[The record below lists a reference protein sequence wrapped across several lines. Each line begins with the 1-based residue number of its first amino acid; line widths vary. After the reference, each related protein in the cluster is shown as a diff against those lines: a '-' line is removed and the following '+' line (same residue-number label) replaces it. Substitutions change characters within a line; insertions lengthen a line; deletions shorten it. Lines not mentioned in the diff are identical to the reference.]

1 MSREQRT
8 ITIDSAGR
16 DAGKVFRITE
26 MPASKME
33 RWSARA
39 IVALFA
45 GNVPADTAAVA
56 NVSNAAAIATILG
69 KALSSLDWQT
79 IEPLYDELLG
89 SVEVCPNPAD
99 HPDAWVKLTPTN
111 VDNFVHEVP
120 TLVRLR
126 LEVLELNLGFFEG
139 AAGLFSRLKSAG
151 GQPD

>member
-1 MSREQRT
+1 MAREQRT
-8 ITIDSAGR
+8 ITIDSANR

-56 NVSNAAAIATILG
+56 NVSNTAAIATILG
-69 KALSSLDWQT
+69 KALSGLDWQV
-79 IEPLYDELLG
+79 IEPLYEELLG
-89 SVEVCPNPAD
+89 CVEAIPNPDD
-99 HPDAWVKLTPTN
+99 HPDAGVKLTPSN
-111 VDNFVHEVP
+111 VDNFVNEVP

-126 LEVLELNLGFFEG
+126 MEVLELNLVFFEG
-139 AAGLFSRLKSAG
+139 AAGLFSRLKSAS
-151 GQPD
+151 GQLD